1 MKITWKSL
9 FILMIMGVVTMSACK
24 KKDDTG
30 DKPSDSTSSKITLKI
45 DGANEIDYT
54 TVNALVLGDKLVIGA
69 NKDNSDIQII
79 VSSTIAVGTYTS
91 AADIGLSHG
100 VDSKAIFTSATNMT
114 SLSFVV
120 SKHDKSAKLIT
131 GTFSIHYNDNT
142 NSSTHTADG
151 TFNVYYK

>member
-1 MKITWKSL
+1 
-9 FILMIMGVVTMSACK
+9 MSACK

-54 TVNALVLGDKLVIGA
+54 TVNGLVLGDKLIIGA
-69 NKDNSDIQII
+69 NKDNTDIQII
-79 VSSTIAVGTYTS
+79 VSSTIAAGTYTS

-100 VDSKAIFTSATNMT
+100 VDSKAIFTSGTNMT
-114 SLSFVV
+114 SLNFVV

-142 NSSTHTADG
+142 NSSTHIADG

>member
-1 MKITWKSL
+1 
-9 FILMIMGVVTMSACK
+9 MGVVTMSACK

-54 TVNALVLGDKLVIGA
+54 TVNGLVLGDKLIIGA
-69 NKDNSDIQII
+69 NKDNTDIQII
-79 VSSTIAVGTYTS
+79 VSSTIAAGTYTS

-100 VDSKAIFTSATNMT
+100 VDSKAIFTSGTNMT
-114 SLSFVV
+114 SLNFVV

-142 NSSTHTADG
+142 NSSTHIADG

>member
-1 MKITWKSL
+1 
-9 FILMIMGVVTMSACK
+9 MSACK